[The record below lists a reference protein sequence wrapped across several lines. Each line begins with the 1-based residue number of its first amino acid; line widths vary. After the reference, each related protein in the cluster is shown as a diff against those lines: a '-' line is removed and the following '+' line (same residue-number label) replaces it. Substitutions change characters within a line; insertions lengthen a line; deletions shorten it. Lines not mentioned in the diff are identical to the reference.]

1 MMRAK
6 ILSTTF
12 VLCLVLRCLANAE
25 EFTSNAPDPYDMKL
39 CLKAA
44 NQLLN
49 EGEISIEERLHYL
62 TCYKLVS
69 KIQKAGEVVDP
80 NVEFFESI
88 ILERMEMYT
97 GFIEACTQGDKER
110 VKTLLR
116 SKKIDIHYKNREG
129 EVPLILAVTSG
140 SDEIVELLLQEKDK
154 IDPHDKSRAFIL
166 AVTLGSDE
174 IVSLLLQEK
183 DKIDPHDKSRAFI
196 LAVTLG
202 SDEIVSLLLQEKDK
216 IDLYEKS
223 RALILASEAQHFEMV
238 KEIFLKESEKL
249 SSYGYDEV
257 STINKAQEAVMD
269 VAIDYGDKGFIRFL
283 FRQDAIDKN
292 ELFVRIAQR
301 ERSNLPKID
310 LLQSLLKKGV
320 DVNVKNANGDTA
332 LVWSAYRDQVDLVTF
347 LIEKGADVNAK
358 GTYGEDALIVASNS
372 ASLDLVKLLVG
383 AGADINSRDSQGNTP
398 LRAARDNNQQEII
411 DFLISKGALE

>member
-1 MMRAK
+1 MRAK

-140 SDEIVELLLQEKDK
+140 SDEIVE
-154 IDPHDKSRAFIL
+154 
-166 AVTLGSDE
+166 
-174 IVSLLLQEK
+174 LLLQEK